1 MMSPHKLR
9 PQRLRQRTR
18 SRYCAF
24 ADKSEAYVH
33 HDLERVTK
41 LGIVPQHLF
50 SEAPLVTM
58 HLISFFFLLALWQP
72 GRMVSPAIDESWSRT
87 QQAFLPQED
96 ELLGADTVIL
106 GAGVIGLATA
116 YQLVLAHREAVKAT
130 SRPLGK
136 IVVVEQAARVSPS
149 ASGQATGGLVNFG
162 FATGVADLAVLSYE
176 LFQQVAFPSGPEE
189 FGFSGSTVY
198 RITPDNFTGTPKP
211 ADNWGPASP
220 VEQPISALP
229 DWVRPKKHWSV
240 QRMSGP
246 PHGSHLYVC
255 LLYQDNLD

>member
-1 MMSPHKLR
+1 
-9 PQRLRQRTR
+9 
-18 SRYCAF
+18 
-24 ADKSEAYVH
+24 
-33 HDLERVTK
+33 
-41 LGIVPQHLF
+41 LF
-50 SEAPLVTM
+50 SEAPLITM
-58 HLISFFFLLALWQP
+58 HLISFFVLLTLWQP
-72 GRMVSPAIDESWSRT
+72 GSIVSPAMDKSWSRT

-116 YQLVLAHREAVKAT
+116 YQLALAHREAVKAT

-136 IVVVEQAARVSPS
+136 IVVVERAAHVSPS
-149 ASGQATGGLVNFG
+149 ASGQATGGLGDFG
-162 FATGVADLAVLSYE
+162 FATGVADLGVLSYE

-189 FGFSGSTVY
+189 FGFSESTVY

-211 ADNWGPASP
+211 ADDWGPTPP
-220 VEQPISALP
+220 VEQPVSALP
-229 DWVRPKKHWSV
+229 DWVMPKRHWSV

-246 PHGSHLYVC
+246 AHGSHLYVC